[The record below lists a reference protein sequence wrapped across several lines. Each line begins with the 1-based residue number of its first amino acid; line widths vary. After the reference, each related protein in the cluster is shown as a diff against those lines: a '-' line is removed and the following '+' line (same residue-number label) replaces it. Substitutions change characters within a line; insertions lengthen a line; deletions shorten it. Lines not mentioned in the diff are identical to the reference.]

1 MTNHTHMNQT
11 SPSTSGKRTI
21 AVLFG
26 GASSEY
32 EVSLQ
37 SAAAVI
43 DHIDPSA
50 YDVILLGIT
59 RDGHWKRFSG
69 TTDQIRSDTW
79 ENHSHPA
86 LISPDRLTH
95 GLLEITPHGV
105 KTTRLDAALPILHGI
120 CGEDGTVQGLLE
132 LAGIPC
138 IGCGRLASALC
149 MDKDAAHKLA
159 ASVGVRVPE
168 SVVLTHMGSAQ
179 WLTARTS
186 HLQYPLFVKPV
197 NAGSSFGITK
207 VTDPEMLPDAAAN
220 AFAYDTSIIIEE
232 GIEGFEVGCAILG
245 TDHLLAGAIDEIELS
260 DGFFDFTEKYNL
272 HTSKIHMPARIDEVT
287 ARRIQE
293 TAKLLY
299 RTMHCSGFAR
309 VDCFLTPEGEIV
321 FNEINT
327 IPGFTDHSRFP
338 NMMKGAGLSFSELIH
353 TMIEEVFRNE

>member
-1 MTNHTHMNQT
+1 MINYAPNRTKPQT
-11 SPSTSGKRTI
+11 ADQKRTI

-26 GASSEY
+26 GTSSEY

-43 DHIDPSA
+43 DHIDPAA
-50 YDVILLGIT
+50 YHVVLLGIT
-59 RDGHWKRFSG
+59 KAGHWMRFLG

-79 ENHSHPA
+79 ETASHPA
-86 LISPDRLTH
+86 IISPDRHTH
-95 GLLEITPHGV
+95 GLLELTPEDV
-105 KTTRLDAALPILHGI
+105 KITRLDAALPILHGT

-138 IGCGRLASALC
+138 IGCGCLASALC

-159 ASVGVRVPE
+159 ASVGIRVPE
-168 SVVLTHMGSAQ
+168 SVVLTHMGSSE
-179 WLTARTS
+179 WLAARTG
-186 HLQYPLFVKPV
+186 HLTYPLFVKPV

-207 VTDPEMLPDAAAN
+207 VTDPEKLPDAAVN
-220 AFAYDTSIIIEE
+220 AFSYDTSIIIEE
-232 GIEGFEVGCAILG
+232 EIEGFEVGCAILG
-245 TDHLLAGAIDEIELS
+245 TDHLLAGAVDEIELS
-260 DGFFDFTEKYNL
+260 DGFFDFTEKYHL

-309 VDCFLTPEGEIV
+309 VDCFLTPHGEIV

-353 TMIEEVFRNE
+353 TMIEEAFIHE